1 MKTKLTTIKIFGTL
15 LLIGVT
21 SSISLAQQTRTVGD
35 FTGVKVGD
43 AFKVLISQSDAN
55 TVKVDAPDNVQAQ
68 IKTEVKDGILAVI
81 AEGNVKTEKPVAI
94 SIGVKSL
101 TSLDITGSGDVKSE
115 NQLNADKL
123 SIKSNGAGDVH
134 LEVKATEIKVMVSG
148 AGDVVLKGTAK
159 ALDADV
165 SGAGDLKAS
174 NLEVDKAKVKA
185 SGAGD
190 AKINVKQSIDADV
203 SGAGSIIYKGNPTER
218 NVNITGAGSVRE
230 SKSGNGD
237 ETASDTTKFKLGKK
251 KYMIIGDGDEANNG
265 MSKRDSIRSYN
276 GDFKNWAGWEYGVN
290 GYLNFENSIKTA
302 PGATF
307 LELNYSKSYKFG
319 VNLFEKDLHI
329 YKNYVNLVMGIGFD
343 FNHYAF
349 KNNYSMKYDTTGYIV
364 GHKDTMSYK
373 KNNLNL
379 SYLKVP
385 LMLEFNTSTKPK
397 NNFHIAVGV
406 EMEYLIHSVTKQKFD
421 VDDYHFKI
429 KRRDNYNLDPFKFAV
444 VARVGFHRVSVFA
457 EYALNR
463 LFQEDKGPQEYPFAI
478 GVSLAFNNR
487 I

>member
-1 MKTKLTTIKIFGTL
+1 MIKFFSTL
-15 LLIGVT
+15 LLIGVST
-21 SSISLAQQTRTVGD
+21 GISHAQQTRTVGD
-35 FTGVKVGD
+35 FTGIKTGD
-43 AFKVLISQSDAN
+43 AFKVLISQSDVN
-55 TVKVDAPDNVQAQ
+55 SVKVDAPDNVQAQ
-68 IKTEVKDGILAVI
+68 IKTDVVGGILTITAD
-81 AEGNVKTEKPVAI
+81 GNIKTDKPVKI
-94 SIGVKSL
+94 SIGAKSL
-101 TSLDITGSGDVKSE
+101 SSLDVTGSGEVKSE
-115 NQLNADKL
+115 NQLIVDKI
-123 SIKSNGAGDVH
+123 SIKSNGAGDLH
-134 LEVKATEIKVMVSG
+134 LDLKANEIIAMVSG
-148 AGDVVLKGTAK
+148 AGDVSLKGTAK
-159 ALDADV
+159 SLQADV
-165 SGAGDLKAS
+165 SGAGDLKAT

-237 ETASDTTKFKLGKK
+237 ETAGDTTKFRLGKK
-251 KYMIIGDGDEANNG
+251 KYMIIGDGDEATNG
-265 MSKRDSIRSYN
+265 MSKKDSARSYN
-276 GDFKNWAGWEYGVN
+276 RDFKHWAGYEYAVN
-290 GYLNFENSIKTA
+290 GYLDFNNSLNTA
-302 PGATF
+302 PGAKF

-319 VNLFEKDLHI
+319 LNLFEKDVHI

-349 KNNYSMKYDTTGYIV
+349 KNNYTMKYDSSNYIV
-364 GHKDTMSYK
+364 GVKDTMNFK

-385 LMLEFNTSTKPK
+385 LMLEFNTSKKAK
-397 NNFHIAVGV
+397 NNFHVAVGV

-421 VDDYHFKI
+421 ADDYHFKI
-429 KRRDNYNLDPFKFAV
+429 KRRDNYNIDPFKFSAM
-444 VARVGFHRVSVFA
+444 ARVGFNRVTLFA

-463 LFQEDKGPQEYPFAI
+463 LFQEGKGPQEYPFAI
-478 GVSLAFNNR
+478 GVCLAFNNR